1 MLDSRLFGYFR
12 IKVLRPLRMARHIN
26 EGTIATI
33 EEGKAGSR
41 LSDIQKSAWERA
53 WLPLPV
59 PDDWI
64 DDSFQ
69 ADKD

>member
-1 MLDSRLFGYFR
+1 MPDCRFFGYFR

-26 EGTIATI
+26 EGTLATI

-41 LSDIQKSAWERA
+41 LSDIQNRLGRGP
-53 WLPLPV
+53 WLPPPV